1 MAKPTTVD
9 AYVASLAAPLA
20 DVATAVRDL
29 IRAAAPE
36 ASEAVKWAQP
46 VYEQNGPFAYFRA
59 SSKHVTFGFW
69 RGAELDDPNGL
80 LEGTGEQMRHVKRAS
95 ADGIDREALAAF
107 VRQAVELNRAK
118 GDPTRRA

>member
-80 LEGTGEQMRHVKRAS
+80 LEGTGEQMRHVKLAS